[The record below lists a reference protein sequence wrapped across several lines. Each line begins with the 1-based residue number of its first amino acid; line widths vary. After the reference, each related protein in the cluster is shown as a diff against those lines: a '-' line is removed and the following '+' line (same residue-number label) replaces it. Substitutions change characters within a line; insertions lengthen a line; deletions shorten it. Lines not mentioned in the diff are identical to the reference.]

1 MEAINIY
8 NARKKDS
15 SIIWLTFLFFGWS
28 YGSIGKIGKQILFYL
43 TLGGLGFW
51 SLYLLFTLNGKIKAY
66 NKVIAAESG
75 LTTEEMVQ
83 LGLI

>member
-8 NARKKDS
+8 NARKKDN

-28 YGSIGKIGKQILFYL
+28 YGSIGKIGKQIFFYL

>member
-1 MEAINIY
+1 MDAINIY

-15 SIIWLTFLFFGWS
+15 S
-28 YGSIGKIGKQILFYL
+28 
-43 TLGGLGFW
+43 LGGLGFW
-51 SLYLLFTLNGKIKAY
+51 SIYLLFTLNGKIKAY
-66 NKVIAAESG
+66 NKVMAAQSG